1 MKTLLIIGANGAIG
15 KALSNEANDFYE
27 NIIEVDMIFN
37 NSVKVPKIKRICLDL
52 SNNEDIKSLKEEII
66 NIDSKELD
74 IIFAQR
80 PFLQLKPNSD
90 TADIFNAIEISLIA
104 SIKIIELL
112 VNTNT
117 LKKVIFLGSINS
129 EFVCDQPL
137 SYMVAKASCD
147 TAVKFL
153 SKKYKDVIFINF
165 IIGLVNVKSKKN
177 NFQNSLKKL
186 QAGKSATGG
195 NDVPN
200 DFELA
205 STVFKIMQSSTL
217 LLSGSKVYVDNGQH
231 YTDSFWSARLTNNFN
246 D

>member
-1 MKTLLIIGANGAIG
+1 MKNLLMIGANGAIG
-15 KALSNEANDFYE
+15 KALSNEANDLYE
-27 NIIEVDMIFN
+27 NIIEVDMSFN
-37 NSVKVPKIKRICLDL
+37 NSVEVPKIKRICLDL
-52 SNNEDIKSLKEEII
+52 SNNEDIKSLTEEII

-90 TADIFNAIEISLIA
+90 TDDIFDAIQISLIA
-104 SIKIIELL
+104 SLKIIELL
-112 VNTNT
+112 VKSNS

-153 SKKYKDVIFINF
+153 SKKYINVIFINF

-195 NDVPN
+195 FDVPN

-205 STVFKIMQSSTL
+205 STVLKIMQSSTL
-217 LLSGSKVYVDNGQH
+217 LISGSKVYIDNGQH

-246 D
+246 N